1 MSSDLIRM
9 TGLNSGLDT
18 ESIITAYT
26 SKASKKVQDAKN
38 KKTLNTWTQ
47 TAWQDINKKIFSF
60 YNKTLSANRMSQ
72 AYRKTKVTTSNS
84 ALTVVAG
91 ANAVNGIQT
100 AKIKGLAKAAYMT
113 GSQIENADGG
123 KLDPTAKLTEALG
136 ITEGSTITLNG
147 KDGLKTI
154 QIGGEAEV
162 DSEGDSNTVVVNS
175 MNELVKAL
183 KESGVNANFDEGNQR
198 LFLSAKDTGTAND
211 FSFSGDAKALMK
223 LGIATK
229 DQIKEAIPDFG
240 TLTEDEQK
248 KMLEKAAT
256 KIDGSNAKLE
266 LNGAEFT
273 STSNTFIINGSTYT
287 INSMPADEDE
297 EISITTQPDYDGV
310 YNVIKDM
317 LKEYN
322 DLIGE
327 MSKLYN
333 ADSAKG
339 YDPLSDDQ
347 KSAMSEKEI
356 EEWEKKIKDSL
367 LRKDSTL
374 YDVTMTMVNVTNEG
388 FMVNGKKM
396 YLADFGIATGG
407 YFDTDEESR
416 YMLHIDGDADDTTT
430 ATKDDKLKSL
440 IASDPEA
447 VTSFFQQFSS
457 KLYDD
462 LFSKMGTSAYSSI
475 YKVYND
481 KQLKEEATEW
491 DKKIA
496 DLEKDLTDMEDR
508 YYQKFSRMET
518 ALAKMNSKQTAVAG
532 MFGGN

>member
-47 TAWQDINKKIFSF
+47 SAWQDINTKIFSF
-60 YNKTLSANRMSQ
+60 YNKTLSNNRLSQ
-72 AYRKTKVTTSNS
+72 AYKKTKVTTSNS

-100 AKIKGLAKAAYMT
+100 AKIKGLAKAAYLT
-113 GSQIENADGG
+113 GSKIESVNGG
-123 KLDPTAKLTEALG
+123 KLDPAANLTDELG
-136 ITEGSTITLNG
+136 ITEGSTFTIKDNNG
-147 KDGLKTI
+147 QERTI
-154 QIGGEAEV
+154 QIGGTAQ
-162 DSEGDSNTVVVNS
+162 EGSDTAVVNS
-175 MNELVKAL
+175 MNDLVKTL
-183 KESGVNANFDEGNQR
+183 KDFGVNANYDEANQR
-198 LFLSAKDTGTAND
+198 LFLSAKTTGVAND
-211 FSFSGDAKALMK
+211 FSFSGNADALMK
-223 LGIATK
+223 LGIANEA
-229 DQIKEAIPDFG
+229 QVKEATPGFDS
-240 TLTEDEQK
+240 LSKDEQ
-248 KMLEKAAT
+248 EKLLAEKVAS
-256 KIDGSNAKLE
+256 KIDGSDAKLE

-273 STSNTFIINGSTYT
+273 STTNTFSINGSTFT

-339 YDPLSDDQ
+339 YDPLTDEQ
-347 KSAMSEKEI
+347 KDAMSEKEI
-356 EEWEKKIKDSL
+356 EEWEGKIKDSL
-367 LRKDSTL
+367 LRKDNTL
-374 YDVTMTMVNVTNEG
+374 YDVMMTMVDVTNEA
-388 FMVNGKKM
+388 FEVNGKKM

-407 YFDTDEESR
+407 YFDTDEEDR
-416 YMLHIDGDADDTTT
+416 YKLHIDGDADDTLTG
-430 ATKDDKLKSL
+430 TKDDKLKSL

-447 VTSFFQQFSS
+447 VTSFFQQFSA
-457 KLYDD
+457 KMYDNLY
-462 LFSKMGTSAYSSI
+462 SKMGSTKYSSI

-496 DLEKDLTDMEDR
+496 ELEKDLTDMEDR
-508 YYQKFSRMET
+508 YYERFSRMET
-518 ALAKMNSKQTAVAG
+518 ALAKLNSKQTAVAG
-532 MFGGN
+532 MFGGM

>member
-18 ESIITAYT
+18 EAIITAYT

-47 TAWQDINKKIFSF
+47 SAWQDINTKIFSF
-60 YNKTLSANRMSQ
+60 YNKTLANNRLTQ
-72 AYRKTKVTTSNS
+72 AYKKTKVTTSNS

-91 ANAVNGIQT
+91 ANAVDGIQT
-100 AKIKGLAKAAYMT
+100 AKIKGLAKAAYLT
-113 GSQIENADGG
+113 GSKITNAEGG
-123 KLDPTAKLTEALG
+123 KIDPAASLTDELG
-136 ITEGSTITLNG
+136 ITEGSTFTIKDNSG
-147 KDGLKTI
+147 KEQTI
-154 QIGGEAEV
+154 QIGGEAQ
-162 DSEGDSNTVVVNS
+162 EGSDTVVVNS
-175 MNELVKAL
+175 MNDLVKTL
-183 KESGVNANFDEGNQR
+183 KEFGVNANYDEGNQR
-198 LFLSAKDTGTAND
+198 LFLSAKTTGTAND
-211 FSFSGDAKALMK
+211 FSFSGDAAVLMK
-223 LGIATK
+223 LGIANEEQVKAATANF
-229 DQIKEAIPDFG
+229 D
-240 TLTEDEQK
+240 TLTEEEQK
-248 KMLEKAAT
+248 KLLEEKAAS
-256 KIDGSNAKLE
+256 KIDGSDAKLE

-273 STSNTFIINGSTYT
+273 STTNTFIINGSTFT
-287 INSMPADEDE
+287 INSMPANEDE
-297 EISITTQPDYDGV
+297 EISITTQPDYEGV

-317 LKEYN
+317 IKEYN

-339 YDPLSDDQ
+339 YDPLTDDQ

-356 EEWEKKIKDSL
+356 EEWEGKIKDSL
-367 LRKDSTL
+367 LRKDNTL
-374 YDVTMTMVNVTNEG
+374 YDVMMTMVNVTNEA

-396 YLADFGIATGG
+396 YLTDFGIATGG
-407 YFDTDEESR
+407 YFDTDEEDR
-416 YMLHIDGDADDTTT
+416 YKLHIDGDSDDTVTG
-430 ATKDDKLKSL
+430 TKDDKLMSL

-457 KLYDD
+457 MMYDD
-462 LFSKMGTSAYSSI
+462 LFSKMGTSSYSSI

-496 DLEKDLTDMEDR
+496 ELERDLTEMEDR
-508 YYQKFSRMET
+508 YYEKFSRMET
-518 ALAKMNSKQTAVAG
+518 ALAKLNSKQTAVAS
-532 MFGGN
+532 MFGGM

>member
-18 ESIITAYT
+18 EAIITAYT

-47 TAWQDINKKIFSF
+47 SAWQDINAKIFSF
-60 YNKTLSANRMSQ
+60 YNKTLSSNRLSQ
-72 AYRKTKVTTSNS
+72 AYKKTKVTTSNS

-100 AKIKGLAKAAYMT
+100 AKIKGLAKAAYLT
-113 GSQIENADGG
+113 GSKIESASGG
-123 KLDPTAKLTEALG
+123 KLDPAADLTQELG
-136 ITEGSTITLNG
+136 ITEGSTFTI
-147 KDGLKTI
+147 KDNSGNERTI
-154 QIGGEAEV
+154 QIGGEV
-162 DSEGDSNTVVVNS
+162 KEGTDAVVTS
-175 MNELVKAL
+175 MNGLVNAL
-183 KESGVNANFDEGNQR
+183 KDFGVNANYDEANQR
-198 LFLSAKDTGTAND
+198 LFLSAKNTGTAND
-211 FSFSGDAKALMK
+211 FSFSGDAAALMK
-223 LGIATK
+223 LGLANE
-229 DQIKEAIPDFG
+229 DQVKEATAGFDS
-240 TLTEDEQK
+240 LTKAEQEK
-248 KMLEKAAT
+248 LLAEKAAS
-256 KIDGSNAKLE
+256 KIDGSDAKLE

-273 STSNTFIINGSTYT
+273 STSNTFIINGSTFT
-287 INSMPADEDE
+287 INSMPANEDE

-322 DLIGE
+322 DLVGE

-333 ADSAKG
+333 ADSSKG
-339 YDPLSDDQ
+339 YEPLTDDQ

-367 LRKDSTL
+367 LRKDNTL
-374 YDVTMTMVNVTNEG
+374 YDVMMTMVNVTNEA
-388 FMVNGKKM
+388 FTVNGKKM
-396 YLADFGIATGG
+396 YLTDFGIATGG
-407 YFDTDEESR
+407 YFDTDEEDR
-416 YMLHIDGDADDTTT
+416 YKLHIDGDADDTLTG
-430 ATKDDKLKSL
+430 TKDDKLKSL

-447 VTSFFQQFSS
+447 VTSFFQQFSG
-457 KLYDD
+457 KMYDE
-462 LFSKMGTSAYSSI
+462 LFSKMGTSKFSSI

-496 DLEKDLTDMEDR
+496 ELERDLTDMEDR

-518 ALAKMNSKQTAVAG
+518 ALAKLNSKQTAVAG
-532 MFGGN
+532 MFGGM

>member
-60 YNKTLSANRMSQ
+60 YNKTLSTNRLSQ
-72 AYRKTKVTTSNS
+72 AYKKTKVTTSNS

-113 GSQIENADGG
+113 GSEIKNLDGG
-123 KLDPTAKLTEALG
+123 KLDPTANLTEQLG

-154 QIGGEAEV
+154 QIGGEVE
-162 DSEGDSNTVVVNS
+162 EGSDTVVVNS

-183 KESGVNANFDEGNQR
+183 KETGINANFDEGNQR
-198 LFLSAKDTGTAND
+198 LFLSAKDTGEKND
-211 FSFSGDAKALMK
+211 FSFSGDVATLMK
-223 LGIATK
+223 LGLANEA
-229 DQIKEAIPDFG
+229 QVKEVTPNFDN
-240 TLTEDEQK
+240 LTEEEQK
-248 KMLEKAAT
+248 KLLAEKAAT
-256 KIDGSNAKLE
+256 KIDGSDAKLE

-287 INSMPADEDE
+287 INSMPAVEDE

-333 ADSAKG
+333 ADSSKG

-367 LRKDSTL
+367 LRKDNTL
-374 YDVTMTMVNVTNEG
+374 YDVMMTMVNVTNEA
-388 FMVNGKKM
+388 FEVNGKKM

-416 YMLHIDGDADDTTT
+416 YMLHIDGDSDDTMTG
-430 ATKDDKLKSL
+430 TKDDKLKSL

-447 VTSFFQQFSS
+447 VTSFFQQFAN
-457 KLYDD
+457 KMYND
-462 LFSKMGTSAYSSI
+462 LFSKMGSSDYSSI

-481 KQLKEEATEW
+481 KQLKSEATEW

-496 DLEKDLTDMEDR
+496 SLEKDLKDMEDR
-508 YYQKFSRMET
+508 YYEKFSRMET
-518 ALAKMNSKQTAVAG
+518 ALAKMNSKQTAIAG
-532 MFGGN
+532 MFGMN

>member
-60 YNKTLSANRMSQ
+60 YNKTLSTNRLSQ
-72 AYRKTKVTTSNS
+72 AYKKTKVTTSNS

-113 GSQIENADGG
+113 GSEIKNLDGG
-123 KLDPTAKLTEALG
+123 KLDSTANLTEQLG

-154 QIGGEAEV
+154 QIGGEVE
-162 DSEGDSNTVVVNS
+162 EGSDTVVVNS

-183 KESGVNANFDEGNQR
+183 KETGINANFDEGNQR
-198 LFLSAKDTGTAND
+198 LFLSAKDTGEKND
-211 FSFSGDAKALMK
+211 FSFSGDVATLMK
-223 LGIATK
+223 LGLANEA
-229 DQIKEAIPDFG
+229 QVKEVTPNFDN
-240 TLTEDEQK
+240 LTEEEQK
-248 KMLEKAAT
+248 KLLAEKAAT
-256 KIDGSNAKLE
+256 KIDGSDAKLE

-287 INSMPADEDE
+287 INSMPAVEDE

-317 LKEYN
+317 FKEYN

-333 ADSAKG
+333 ADSSKG

-356 EEWEKKIKDSL
+356 EEWENKIKGSL
-367 LRKDSTL
+367 LRKDNTL
-374 YDVTMTMVNVTNEG
+374 YDVMMTMVNVTNES

-416 YMLHIDGDADDTTT
+416 YMLHIDGDSDDTMTG
-430 ATKDDKLKSL
+430 TKDDKLKSL

-447 VTSFFQQFSS
+447 VTSFFQQFAN
-457 KLYDD
+457 KMYND
-462 LFSKMGTSAYSSI
+462 LFSKMGSSDYSSI

-481 KQLKEEATEW
+481 KQLKSEATEW

-496 DLEKDLTDMEDR
+496 SLEKDLKDMEDR
-508 YYQKFSRMET
+508 YYEKFSRMET
-518 ALAKMNSKQTAVAG
+518 ALAKMNSKQTAIAG
-532 MFGGN
+532 MFGMN

>member
-47 TAWQDINKKIFSF
+47 SAWQDINKKIFSF
-60 YNKTLSANRMSQ
+60 YNKTLSTNRLSQ
-72 AYRKTKVTTSNS
+72 AYKKTKVTTSNS

-113 GSQIENADGG
+113 GSQIENVDGG
-123 KLDPTAKLTEALG
+123 KLDPTANLTEALG
-136 ITEGSTITLNG
+136 IAEGSTITLNG

-154 QIGGEAEV
+154 QIGGEVE
-162 DSEGDSNTVVVNS
+162 EGSDTVVVNS

-183 KESGVNANFDEGNQR
+183 KGAGINANFDEGNQR
-198 LFLSAKDTGTAND
+198 LFLSAKDTGVAND
-211 FSFSGDAKALMK
+211 FHFSGDATALMK
-223 LGIATK
+223 LGLATEA
-229 DQIKEAIPDFG
+229 QVKEATPDFDI
-240 TLTEDEQK
+240 LTEEEQK
-248 KMLEKAAT
+248 KMLAKAAKKT
-256 KIDGSNAKLE
+256 DGSDAKLE

-287 INSMPADEDE
+287 INSMPANEDE

-333 ADSAKG
+333 ADSSKG

-356 EEWEKKIKDSL
+356 EEWENKIKGSL
-367 LRKDSTL
+367 LRKDNTL
-374 YDVTMTMVNVTNEG
+374 YDVMMTMVKVTNEA
-388 FMVNGKKM
+388 FTVNGKKM

-430 ATKDDKLKSL
+430 GTKDDKLKSL

-447 VTSFFQQFSS
+447 VTSFFQQFAN
-457 KLYDD
+457 KMYDD
-462 LFSKMGTSAYSSI
+462 LFSKMGSSDYSSI

-481 KQLKEEATEW
+481 KQLKSEATEW

-496 DLEKDLTDMEDR
+496 KLEKELTEMEDR

-518 ALAKMNSKQTAVAG
+518 ALAKMNSKQTAIAG

>member
-47 TAWQDINKKIFSF
+47 SAWQDINKKIFSF
-60 YNKTLSANRMSQ
+60 YNKTLSTNRLSQ

-113 GSQIENADGG
+113 GSQITNLDGG
-123 KLDPTAKLTEALG
+123 KLDPTANLTEPEALG
-136 ITEGSTITLNG
+136 IREGSIITLNG
-147 KDGLKTI
+147 KDGQKNI
-154 QIGGEAEV
+154 QIGGEVE
-162 DSEGDSNTVVVNS
+162 EGSDTVVVNS

-183 KESGVNANFDEGNQR
+183 KEAGINANFDESNQR
-198 LFLSAKDTGTAND
+198 LFLSAKDTGSAND
-211 FSFSGDAKALMK
+211 FSFSGDAIALMR
-223 LGIATK
+223 LGIANE
-229 DQIKEAIPDFG
+229 DQIKEAITDFDI
-240 TLTEDEQK
+240 LTDEEQK
-248 KMLEKAAT
+248 KLLAKAAT
-256 KIDGSNAKLE
+256 KIDGSDAKLE

-273 STSNTFIINGSTYT
+273 STSNTFIINGSTFT
-287 INSMPADEDE
+287 INSMPANEDE

-333 ADSAKG
+333 ADSSKG

-367 LRKDSTL
+367 LRKDNTL
-374 YDVTMTMVNVTNEG
+374 YDVMMTMVKVTNES
-388 FMVNGKKM
+388 FTVNGKKM

-430 ATKDDKLKSL
+430 GTKDDKLKSL

-447 VTSFFQQFSS
+447 VTSFFQQFAN
-457 KLYDD
+457 KMYDD
-462 LFSKMGTSAYSSI
+462 LFSKMGTSDYSSI

-481 KQLKEEATEW
+481 KQLKSEATEW

-496 DLEKDLTDMEDR
+496 SLEKELTEMEDR

-532 MFGGN
+532 FFGGN

>member
-60 YNKTLSANRMSQ
+60 YNKTLSTNRLSQ
-72 AYRKTKVTTSNS
+72 AYKKTKVTTSNS

-100 AKIKGLAKAAYMT
+100 AKIKGLAKAAYLT
-113 GSQIENADGG
+113 GSKIKSVDGD
-123 KLDPTAKLTEALG
+123 KLDPAANLTEELG
-136 ITEGSTITLNG
+136 IAEGSKIELNG
-147 KDGLKTI
+147 EGGLKTI
-154 QIGGEAEV
+154 QIGGEV
-162 DSEGDSNTVVVNS
+162 QEGSDIVVVNS
-175 MNELVKAL
+175 MNELVNAL
-183 KESGVNANFDEGNQR
+183 KDAGVNANYDDVNQR
-198 LFLSAKDTGTAND
+198 LFLSAKDTGVAND
-211 FSFSGDAKALMK
+211 FSFSGDIAALME
-223 LGIATK
+223 LGLADEK
-229 DQIKEAIPDFG
+229 QIKDITGFDSLPDKVKAEF
-240 TLTEDEQK
+240 
-248 KMLEKAAT
+248 LEKAAS
-256 KIDGSNAKLE
+256 KIAGSDAKLE

-287 INSMPADEDE
+287 INSMPAVEDE

-317 LKEYN
+317 IKEYN

-356 EEWEKKIKDSL
+356 EEWEDKIKGSL
-367 LRKDSTL
+367 LRKDNTL
-374 YDVTMTMVNVTNEG
+374 YDVMMTMVKVTNEG
-388 FMVNGKKM
+388 FMVNDKKM
-396 YLADFGIATGG
+396 YLTDFGIATGG

-416 YMLHIDGDADDTTT
+416 YMLHIDGDSDDTMTG
-430 ATKDDKLKSL
+430 TKDDKLKSL

-447 VTSFFQQFSS
+447 VTSFFQQFANMM
-457 KLYDD
+457 YDE
-462 LFSKMGTSAYSSI
+462 LFSKMGTSEYSSI

-481 KQLKEEATEW
+481 KQLKSEATEW

-496 DLEKDLTDMEDR
+496 SLEKELTEMEDR

-518 ALAKMNSKQTAVAG
+518 ALAKLNSKQTAVAG
-532 MFGGN
+532 FFGGN

>member
-60 YNKTLSANRMSQ
+60 YNKTLSTNRLSQ
-72 AYRKTKVTTSNS
+72 AYKKTKVTTSNS

-113 GSQIENADGG
+113 GSEIKNLDGG
-123 KLDPTAKLTEALG
+123 KLDPTANLTEQLG

-154 QIGGEAEV
+154 QIGGEVEEG
-162 DSEGDSNTVVVNS
+162 SETVVVNS

-183 KESGVNANFDEGNQR
+183 KESGVNANYDKGNQR
-198 LFLSAKDTGTAND
+198 LFLSAKDTGEKND
-211 FSFSGDAKALMK
+211 FSFSGNVATLMK
-223 LGIATK
+223 LGLANEA
-229 DQIKEAIPDFG
+229 QVKEATPNFDS
-240 TLTEDEQK
+240 LTEEEQK
-248 KMLEKAAT
+248 KLLAEKAAT
-256 KIDGSNAKLE
+256 KIDGSDAKLE

-287 INSMPADEDE
+287 INSMPAVEDE

-333 ADSAKG
+333 ADSSKG

-356 EEWEKKIKDSL
+356 EEWENKIKGSL
-367 LRKDSTL
+367 LRKDNTL
-374 YDVTMTMVNVTNEG
+374 YDVMMTMVNVTNES

-416 YMLHIDGDADDTTT
+416 YMLHIDGDSDDTMTG
-430 ATKDDKLKSL
+430 TKDDKLKSL

-447 VTSFFQQFSS
+447 VTSFFQQFAN
-457 KLYDD
+457 KMYND
-462 LFSKMGTSAYSSI
+462 LFSKMGSSDYSSI

-481 KQLKEEATEW
+481 KQLKSEATEW

-496 DLEKDLTDMEDR
+496 SLEKDLKDMEDR
-508 YYQKFSRMET
+508 YYEKFSRMET
-518 ALAKMNSKQTAVAG
+518 ALAKMNSKQTAIAG
-532 MFGGN
+532 MFGMN

>member
-18 ESIITAYT
+18 EAIITAYT

-47 TAWQDINKKIFSF
+47 SAWQDINTKIFSF
-60 YNKTLSANRMSQ
+60 YNKTLSNNRLSK
-72 AYRKTKVTTSNS
+72 AYKKTKVTTSNS

-113 GSQIENADGG
+113 GSKIENLDGE
-123 KLDPTAKLTEALG
+123 KLDPTAKLTEELG
-136 ITEGSTITLNG
+136 ITEGSTITIKGNNG
-147 KDGLKTI
+147 KEKTI
-154 QIGGEAEV
+154 QIGGEAQ
-162 DSEGDSNTVVVNS
+162 EGSDAVVVNS
-175 MNELVKAL
+175 MNELVKTL
-183 KESGVNANFDEGNQR
+183 KDAGVNANYDAGNQR
-198 LFLSAKDTGTAND
+198 LFLQAKDTGVAND
-211 FSFSGDAKALMK
+211 FSFSGDVDTLMK
-223 LGIATK
+223 LGLANK
-229 DQIKEAIPDFG
+229 EQVKEATPDFDS
-240 TLTEDEQK
+240 LTKEEQDK
-248 KMLEKAAT
+248 LLAKAAT
-256 KIDGSNAKLE
+256 KIDGSDAKLE

-287 INSMPADEDE
+287 INNMPANEDE

-333 ADSAKG
+333 ADSSKG
-339 YDPLSDDQ
+339 YEPLTDDQ

-367 LRKDSTL
+367 LRKDNTL
-374 YDVTMTMVNVTNEG
+374 YDVMMTMVNVTNEG

-416 YMLHIDGDADDTTT
+416 YMLHIDGDSDDTMTG
-430 ATKDDKLKSL
+430 TKDDKLMSL

-447 VTSFFQQFSS
+447 VTSFFQQFSN
-457 KLYDD
+457 KMYDD
-462 LFSKMGTSAYSSI
+462 LFSKMGTSEFSSI

-481 KQLKEEATEW
+481 KQLKSEATEW

-496 DLEKDLTDMEDR
+496 ELEKALTDMEDR

-518 ALAKMNSKQTAVAG
+518 ALAKLNSKQTAVAG
-532 MFGGN
+532 MFGGM

>member
-60 YNKTLSANRMSQ
+60 YNKTLSTNRLSQ
-72 AYRKTKVTTSNS
+72 AYKKTKVTTSNS

-113 GSQIENADGG
+113 GSEIKNLDGG
-123 KLDPTAKLTEALG
+123 KLDPTANLTEQLG

-154 QIGGEAEV
+154 QIGGEVEEG
-162 DSEGDSNTVVVNS
+162 SETVVVNS

-183 KESGVNANFDEGNQR
+183 KESGVNANYDKGNQR
-198 LFLSAKDTGTAND
+198 LFLSAKDTGEKND
-211 FSFSGDAKALMK
+211 FSFSGNVATLMK
-223 LGIATK
+223 LGLANEA
-229 DQIKEAIPDFG
+229 QVKEATPNFDS
-240 TLTEDEQK
+240 LTEEEQK
-248 KMLEKAAT
+248 KLLAEKAAT
-256 KIDGSNAKLE
+256 KIDGSDAKLE

-287 INSMPADEDE
+287 INSMPAVEDE

-333 ADSAKG
+333 ADSSKG

-367 LRKDSTL
+367 LRKDNTL
-374 YDVTMTMVNVTNEG
+374 YDVMMTMVNVTNEA
-388 FMVNGKKM
+388 FEVNGKKM

-416 YMLHIDGDADDTTT
+416 YMLHIDGDSDDTMTG
-430 ATKDDKLKSL
+430 TKDDKLKSL

-447 VTSFFQQFSS
+447 VTSFFQQFAN
-457 KLYDD
+457 KMYND
-462 LFSKMGTSAYSSI
+462 LFSKMGSSDYSSI

-481 KQLKEEATEW
+481 KQLKSEATEW

-496 DLEKDLTDMEDR
+496 SLEKDLKDMEDR
-508 YYQKFSRMET
+508 YYEKFSRMET
-518 ALAKMNSKQTAVAG
+518 ALAKMNSKQTAIAG
-532 MFGGN
+532 MFGMN

>member
-60 YNKTLSANRMSQ
+60 YNKTLSNNRLSQ
-72 AYRKTKVTTSNS
+72 AYKKTKVTTSNS

-113 GSQIENADGG
+113 GSKIEGFDGE
-123 KLDPTAKLTEALG
+123 KLDTTANLTEQLG

-154 QIGGEAEV
+154 QIGGEVE
-162 DSEGDSNTVVVNS
+162 EGSDTVVVNS

-183 KESGVNANFDEGNQR
+183 KETGVNANFDEGNQR
-198 LFLSAKDTGTAND
+198 LFLSAKDTGAANN
-211 FSFSGDAKALMK
+211 FHFTGDATALMK
-223 LGIATK
+223 LGLANEA
-229 DQIKEAIPDFG
+229 QIKEATPDFDI
-240 TLTEDEQK
+240 LTDEEQ
-248 KMLEKAAT
+248 EKLLAKASSM
-256 KIDGSNAKLE
+256 IGGSDAKLE

-287 INSMPADEDE
+287 INSMPAVEDE

-333 ADSAKG
+333 ADSSKG

-367 LRKDSTL
+367 LRKDNTL
-374 YDVTMTMVNVTNEG
+374 YDVMMTMVNVTNEA
-388 FMVNGKKM
+388 FEVNGKKM

-416 YMLHIDGDADDTTT
+416 YMLHIDGDSDDTMTG
-430 ATKDDKLKSL
+430 TKDDKLMSL

-447 VTSFFQQFSS
+447 VTSFFQQFSN
-457 KLYDD
+457 KMYDD
-462 LFSKMGTSAYSSI
+462 LFSKMGSSDYSSI

-481 KQLKEEATEW
+481 KQLKSEATEW

-496 DLEKDLTDMEDR
+496 SLEKELTEMEDR

-518 ALAKMNSKQTAVAG
+518 ALAKLNSKQTAVAG
-532 MFGGN
+532 FFGGN

>member
-18 ESIITAYT
+18 EAIITAYT

-47 TAWQDINKKIFSF
+47 TAWQDINTKIFSF
-60 YNKTLSANRMSQ
+60 YNKTLSNNRLSK
-72 AYRKTKVTTSNS
+72 AYKKTKVTTSNS

-113 GSQIENADGG
+113 GSKIESVDGDN
-123 KLDPTAKLTEALG
+123 LDPTAKLTEELG
-136 ITEGSTITLNG
+136 ITEGSTITFKGNNG
-147 KDGLKTI
+147 QEKTI
-154 QIGGEAEV
+154 QIGGEAQ
-162 DSEGDSNTVVVNS
+162 EGSDAVVVNS
-175 MNELVKAL
+175 MNELVNAL
-183 KESGVNANFDEGNQR
+183 KDAGVNANYDADNQR
-198 LFLSAKDTGTAND
+198 LFLSAKDTGVAND
-211 FSFSGDAKALMK
+211 FSFSGDADTLMK
-223 LGIATK
+223 LGIANEE
-229 DQIKEAIPDFG
+229 QVKEATAGFDS
-240 TLTEDEQK
+240 LTKAEQDK
-248 KMLEKAAT
+248 LLAEKAAT
-256 KIDGSNAKLE
+256 KIDGSDAKLE

-273 STSNTFIINGSTYT
+273 STSNTFIINGSTFT
-287 INSMPADEDE
+287 INSMPANEDE

-310 YNVIKDM
+310 YDVIKDM

-333 ADSAKG
+333 ADSSKG
-339 YDPLSDDQ
+339 YDPLTDDQ

-367 LRKDSTL
+367 LRKDNTL
-374 YDVTMTMVNVTNEG
+374 YDVMMTMVNVTNEG

-416 YMLHIDGDADDTTT
+416 YMLHIDGDSDDTMTG
-430 ATKDDKLKSL
+430 TKDDKLMSL

-447 VTSFFQQFSS
+447 VTSFFQQFAG
-457 KLYDD
+457 KMYDD
-462 LFSKMGTSAYSSI
+462 LFSKMGTSEYSSI

-481 KQLKEEATEW
+481 KQLKSEATEW

-496 DLEKDLTDMEDR
+496 ELEKSLTEMEDR

-518 ALAKMNSKQTAVAG
+518 ALAKLNSKQTAVAG

>member
-47 TAWQDINKKIFSF
+47 SAWQDINTKIFSF
-60 YNKTLSANRMSQ
+60 YNKTLSNNRLSQ
-72 AYRKTKVTTSNS
+72 AYKKTKVTTSNS

-113 GSQIENADGG
+113 GSKIENIIDGG
-123 KLDPTAKLTEALG
+123 KLDPTAKLTEQLE
-136 ITEGSTITLNG
+136 ITEGSSFTIKGNNG
-147 KDGLKTI
+147 QEKTI
-154 QIGGEAEV
+154 QIGGEVE
-162 DSEGDSNTVVVNS
+162 DGSDTVVVNS

-183 KESGVNANFDEGNQR
+183 KEAGVNANFDEGNQR
-198 LFLSAKDTGTAND
+198 LFLSAKDTGVAND
-211 FSFSGDAKALMK
+211 FSFSGDATALMK
-223 LGIATK
+223 LGLANEA
-229 DQIKEAIPDFG
+229 QIKEATPDFDSR
-240 TLTEDEQK
+240 TKEEQAK
-248 KMLEKAAT
+248 LLEKAAS
-256 KIDGSNAKLE
+256 KIDGSDAKLE

-287 INSMPADEDE
+287 INSMPAVEDE

-317 LKEYN
+317 IKEYN

-339 YDPLSDDQ
+339 YEPLSDDQ

-356 EEWEKKIKDSL
+356 EEWEDKIKGSL
-367 LRKDSTL
+367 LRKDNTL
-374 YDVTMTMVNVTNEG
+374 YDVMMTMVSVTNES

-396 YLADFGIATGG
+396 YLTDFGIATGG

-416 YMLHIDGDADDTTT
+416 YKLHIDGDSDDTVTG
-430 ATKDDKLKSL
+430 TKDDKLMSL

-447 VTSFFQQFSS
+447 VTSFFQQFSN
-457 KLYDD
+457 KMYDD
-462 LFSKMGTSAYSSI
+462 LFSKMGTSEYSSI

-481 KQLKEEATEW
+481 KQLKSEATEW

-496 DLEKDLTDMEDR
+496 DLERDLTEMEDR

-518 ALAKMNSKQTAVAG
+518 ALAKLNSKQTAVAG
-532 MFGGN
+532 FFGGN

>member
-47 TAWQDINKKIFSF
+47 TAWQDINAKIFSF
-60 YNKTLSANRMSQ
+60 YNKTLSANRLSK
-72 AYRKTKVTTSNS
+72 AYKKTKVTTSNS
-84 ALTVVAG
+84 ALSVVAG

-100 AKIKGLAKAAYMT
+100 AKIKGLAKAAYLT
-113 GSQIENADGG
+113 GSKIESLDGD
-123 KLDPTAKLTEALG
+123 KLDTTANLTEELG
-136 ITEGSTITLNG
+136 ITEGSSFTIKGNSGQET
-147 KDGLKTI
+147 TI
-154 QIGGEAEV
+154 QIGGEAQE
-162 DSEGDSNTVVVNS
+162 DSDTVVVNS
-175 MNELVKAL
+175 MNELVNAL
-183 KESGVNANFDEGNQR
+183 KNAGVNANYDENNQR
-198 LFLSAKDTGTAND
+198 LFLSAKDTGVAND
-211 FSFSGDAKALMK
+211 FSFSGDVDTLMK
-223 LGIATK
+223 LGIANEK
-229 DQIKEAIPDFG
+229 QVKEATANFDI
-240 TLTEDEQK
+240 LTKEEQDK
-248 KMLEKAAT
+248 LLAEKAST
-256 KIDGSNAKLE
+256 KIDGSDAKLE

-310 YNVIKDM
+310 YDVIKDM

-322 DLIGE
+322 DLISE

-339 YDPLSDDQ
+339 YDPLTDDQ

-367 LRKDSTL
+367 LRKDNTL
-374 YDVTMTMVNVTNEG
+374 YDVMMTMVKVTNEG
-388 FMVNGKKM
+388 FMVNDKKM
-396 YLADFGIATGG
+396 YLTDFGIATGG

-416 YMLHIDGDADDTTT
+416 YMLHIDGDADDTMTG
-430 ATKDDKLKSL
+430 TKDDKLKSL

-447 VTSFFQQFSS
+447 VTSFFQQFAS
-457 KLYDD
+457 KMYDD
-462 LFSKMGTSAYSSI
+462 LFSKMGSSSYSSI

-491 DKKIA
+491 DKKIVE
-496 DLEKDLTDMEDR
+496 LEQALTDMEDR
-508 YYQKFSRMET
+508 YYEKFSRMET
-518 ALAKMNSKQTAVAG
+518 ALAKLNSKQTAVAG

>member
-47 TAWQDINKKIFSF
+47 SAWQDINTKIFSF
-60 YNKTLSANRMSQ
+60 YNKTLSNNRLSQ
-72 AYRKTKVTTSNS
+72 AYKKTKVTTSNS

-113 GSQIENADGG
+113 GSKIENMDGG
-123 KLDPTAKLTEALG
+123 KLDPTAKLTEQLG
-136 ITEGSTITLNG
+136 ITEGSSFTITGKNG
-147 KDGLKTI
+147 KEQTI
-154 QIGGEAEV
+154 QIGGEVE
-162 DSEGDSNTVVVNS
+162 EGSDTVVVNS

-183 KESGVNANFDEGNQR
+183 KSAGVNANFDEGNQR
-198 LFLSAKDTGTAND
+198 LFLSAKDTGVAND
-211 FSFSGDAKALMK
+211 FSFSGDATALMK
-223 LGIATK
+223 LGLATEA
-229 DQIKEAIPDFG
+229 QVKEATPNFG
-240 TLTEDEQK
+240 ILTEEEK
-248 KMLEKAAT
+248 KKLLAEKAAT
-256 KIDGSNAKLE
+256 KIDGSDAKLE

-273 STSNTFIINGSTYT
+273 STSNTFIINGSTFT
-287 INSMPADEDE
+287 INSMPANEDE

-317 LKEYN
+317 FKEYN

-333 ADSAKG
+333 ADSSKG

-367 LRKDSTL
+367 LRKDNTL
-374 YDVTMTMVNVTNEG
+374 YDVMMTMVNVTNES

-416 YMLHIDGDADDTTT
+416 YMLHIDGDSDDTMTG
-430 ATKDDKLKSL
+430 TKDDKLKSL

-447 VTSFFQQFSS
+447 VTSFFQQFS
-457 KLYDD
+457 KKMYDD
-462 LFSKMGTSAYSSI
+462 LFSKMGTSDFSSI

-481 KQLKEEATEW
+481 KQLKSEATEW

-496 DLEKDLTDMEDR
+496 DLEKDLKDMEDR
-508 YYQKFSRMET
+508 YYEKFSRMET
-518 ALAKMNSKQTAVAG
+518 ALAKMNSKQTAIAG